1 MARAPVASVAPTAME
16 PSAPAL
22 ETAAAMA
29 GVETPAMG
37 AWTMGWDRPS
47 DSMIDM
53 GRLLELC
60 GRRALGRITSG
71 YPTFAFRLLSRHL
84 YCPKCKKLCR
94 HSDRAPLPTSPPR
107 QRAADTVASAMVTTH
122 FPSLQLSPIDVAIH

>member
-53 GRLLELC
+53 GRLSELC
-60 GRRALGRITSG
+60 GRRAMGRIRTG
-71 YPTFAFRLLSRHL
+71 YPASAFRWRSEEQTSELPPLMRISYAVICL
-84 YCPKCKKLCR
+84 KKKK
-94 HSDRAPLPTSPPR
+94 
-107 QRAADTVASAMVTTH
+107 
-122 FPSLQLSPIDVAIH
+122 